1 MDFWRQMSKKEIYL
15 YSGIYDFV
23 AQEVIQAMEENSGED
38 ITMRVNSPGG
48 NVFAGWGIIAKMQ
61 EREGKVNIKVDGA
74 AFSMTAFMLLFADNV
89 EALDVSTF
97 MFHRANMYVST
108 PEDQVFLDKVNAGL
122 RKKME
127 AKIDTAKLK
136 ELTGTSIKD
145 LFEAENRIDLVLD
158 AKQMKALGIVNKIT
172 KLTPAEA
179 TAFNEKMYAV
189 AATSEEN
196 PTNENQNKNTMT
208 KEDFKLKHP
217 DAYAAIVKES
227 VDAERDRVG
236 AWMAF
241 SKADPE
247 AVAKGI
253 KEGKNLSQTEMAELS
268 VKMLSANA
276 LDKIAGESAEAV
288 VTAEVKDK
296 KDDKGKTEA
305 QKKDEAFEKSI
316 DAMLNIKQPA

>member
-1 MDFWRQMSKKEIYL
+1 MSKKEIYL

-38 ITMRVNSPGG
+38 ITLRVNSPGG

-61 EREGKVNIKVDGA
+61 EREGKVAIKVDGA
-74 AFSMTAFMLLFADNV
+74 AFSMTAFMLLFADSV

-108 PEDQVFLDKVNAGL
+108 PEDQAFLDKVNGGL

-127 AKIDTAKLK
+127 AKIDTNKLK

-189 AATSEEN
+189 AAVAEPADDKTKN
-196 PTNENQNKNTMT
+196 PIQMT
-208 KEDFKLKHP
+208 KEEFKAKHP
-217 DAYAAIVKES
+217 EVYAAIATEAVT
-227 VDAERDRVG
+227 AERDRVG

-253 KEGKNLSQTEMAELS
+253 KEGKTLSQTEMAELS
-268 VKMLSANA
+268 VKMLSGKTLEAIKDEN
-276 LDKIAGESAEAV
+276 AEAV
-288 VTAEVKDK
+288 KTEEVKDPK
-296 KDDKGKTEA
+296 NAKAKTDAEKEVA
-305 QKKDEAFEKSI
+305 AFEERI
-316 DAMLNIKQPA
+316 DGHLGLKKEVK